1 MSMYFVLII
10 IAALTAITFISLF
23 LYRKLYENKINQ
35 VLESDTPKK
44 VLSPIKVFL
53 ALLIILAV
61 SIALFWK
68 VFFPDYIIRD
78 IDQSYSDST
87 LFAVYN
93 DVLEVHELDDNQ
105 VFFTAGDFLQLRF
118 DENLNLGDNT
128 HNQVSFDIEG
138 IHNRIQYVIY
148 GNDQEVLIPTD
159 TREMNWTVDELY
171 SPQIRYRTLL
181 QVLAF
186 VDLEY
191 AIDSVGELD
200 QDGYY
205 YLRIEGEF
213 VTDFNYIEYL
223 MGENEQLYEIYE
235 DGTMSQF
242 TENSYNEDSTY
253 IAISFVRFGKDSE
266 NESSATY
273 SGKESVTYYFD
284 ITDYI
289 LD

>member
-1 MSMYFVLII
+1 M
-10 IAALTAITFISLF
+10 
-23 LYRKLYENKINQ
+23 
-35 VLESDTPKK
+35 
-44 VLSPIKVFL
+44 SPILIPSMNVLAVPWPDKTASSLLRDELPWLLILFITI
-53 ALLIILAV
+53 ALL
-61 SIALFWK
+61 WR
-68 VFFPDYIIRD
+68 VFFPDFIIRD
-78 IDQSYSDST
+78 IDQSYSEST

-93 DVLEVHELDDNQ
+93 DVLEVHDLEDDE

-118 DENLNLGDNT
+118 NEDLDLGDNT
-128 HNQVSFDIEG
+128 HNQVSFDIGG
-138 IHNRIQYVIY
+138 IHNRIQYIIY
-148 GNDQEVLIPTD
+148 GNDEEVWIPTN

-181 QVLAF
+181 QVLAL

-191 AIDSVGELD
+191 AMDSVGELD

-205 YLRIEGEF
+205 YLRIEGDF
-213 VTDFNYIEYL
+213 VTDFSYIEYL
-223 MGENEQLYEIYE
+223 LGENEQLYEIYE

-253 IAISFVRFGKDSE
+253 ITISFIRFGKDSE

-273 SGKESVTYYFD
+273 SGKESITYYFD
-284 ITDYI
+284 ITDYL